1 MNPGTLDKAFS
12 ALIFFLGAY
21 IAATAPSYG
30 YMRGAAPGPGFFPL
44 WTGLMIAGLSL
55 VNFTRSL
62 TGKEI
67 LGETIDMSS
76 LGKSAGIGAALLL
89 YILTIDFFGMSI
101 GSGLLILATGW
112 IIHPKWE
119 ALFAIKLTAVAV
131 LFPIISHFLFGV
143 YLNVPLPQGSLG
155 I

>member
-1 MNPGTLDKAFS
+1 MNPVTLDKAFS
-12 ALIFFLGAY
+12 TLVFFLGAY

-62 TGKEI
+62 SGKEI
-67 LGETIDMSS
+67 LGETIDMASV
-76 LGKSAGIGAALLL
+76 GKSAGICVTLLV
-89 YILTIDFFGMSI
+89 YILTIDFFGMAL
-101 GSGLLILATGW
+101 GSGLLIFITGW
-112 IIHPKWE
+112 IIHPKWN
-119 ALFAIKLTAVAV
+119 ALFAAKLTAVAI